1 MINIKIIF
9 SVLFAIC
16 ALIASSEDEVHV
28 LTGGC
33 STKEQKR
40 AAVDK
45 VLASIGCDSYECG
58 KSIAILNLYPDP
70 T

>member
-1 MINIKIIF
+1 MKII

-16 ALIASSEDEVHV
+16 TLAVSSEGHV
-28 LTGGC
+28 LTGAC